1 MRSKKSIRDI
11 PRMSISEFST
21 SSDSR
26 LTYRPS
32 SSNAIISETGEEKTF
47 GKPTENRVITGHYPI
62 VPVRRLQRR
71 SGKQRTREK
80 LNAYRSKLP
89 VLRRERR
96 TQKEDEQDKQ
106 ETLSLMR
113 KVGISAVVCL
123 AVIAFKSIDTPITR
137 DITEGVRIAIT
148 GQFDMDK
155 TLGRLKFVKEYF
167 PNVASVFSEE
177 EKKPGNLIE
186 DQTRLSP
193 PAEGKVIVKFGQILE
208 TKKRSEGIMI
218 QGEKGAPIY
227 AAADGEVIAIQE
239 DKTLGTYID
248 IRHEDEMISRYG
260 NCTQTLVKKGDKVL
274 QKDVIGKLGK
284 GDKEGDTVLYF
295 EVKVQGK
302 AIDPLDVIRENNK
315 LPR

>member
-1 MRSKKSIRDI
+1 MR
-11 PRMSISEFST
+11 ISEFST

-26 LTYRPS
+26 LIDKTS
-32 SSNAIISETGEEKTF
+32 SSKLVSSEIEREKPFEKSTG
-47 GKPTENRVITGHYPI
+47 NQLIADHHSI

-71 SGKQRTREK
+71 SGKQRTRDK
-80 LNAYRSKLP
+80 LNAYRSKLS

-96 TQKEDEQDKQ
+96 PQKEDLQDKQ
-106 ETLSLMR
+106 ETLSLMK

-123 AVIAFKSIDTPITR
+123 AVIVFKSIDTPITR

-167 PNVASVFSEE
+167 PDVASVFSEE
-177 EKKPGNLIE
+177 EEEPENLI
-186 DQTRLSP
+186 DAQTKLSP
-193 PAEGKVIVKFGQILE
+193 PAAGKVIVKFGQILE
-208 TKKRSEGIMI
+208 TKKKSEGIMI
-218 QGEKGAPIY
+218 QGKKGASVY
-227 AAADGEVIAIQE
+227 AAADGEVIAVDE
-239 DKTLGTYID
+239 DKALGKYIE
-248 IRHEDEMISRYG
+248 IRHENEMISVYG
-260 NCTQTLVKKGDKVL
+260 NCTQILVKKGDKIL

-295 EVKVQGK
+295 EVRVQGK
-302 AIDPLDVIRENNK
+302 AIDPLDVIHEDSK